1 MQGLPVNG
9 LDLAVGAILLISA
22 LIAFMR
28 GFVHEVLSIA
38 AWIGAVVAVI
48 YGFPFVQPHARGLIS
63 INWAADAAAAVAIFL
78 IVLLILSIA
87 THAVARAI
95 QKSALN
101 NLDRSLGFIFGIARA
116 VVILAVGL
124 IITDWLTERERPRW
138 LETAKTLPA
147 IEMAAE
153 GLISVLPPSF
163 MPPGLAPKPAALI
176 KAEEAIHTA
185 KTLERLNRPSP
196 AARTRGI
203 LEDGGPSPAAKGAD
217 LKEKTSEAGYQNQER
232 RDIERL
238 MESIASPEATTPHE

>member
-22 LIAFMR
+22 LIAFIR

-38 AWIGAVVAVI
+38 AWIGAVAAVI
-48 YGFPFVQPHARGLIS
+48 YGFEFVQPHARGLIP
-63 INWAADAAAAVAIFL
+63 INWAADATAAVVIFL
-78 IVLLILSIA
+78 VVLLILSIA

-101 NLDRSLGFIFGIARA
+101 NLDRSLGFVFGIARA

-138 LETAKTLPA
+138 IQTAKTLPV

-163 MPPGLAPKPAALI
+163 MPPALTPRPAALI
-176 KAEEAIHTA
+176 RAEEAISNA
-185 KTLERLNRPSP
+185 EALERLNRP
-196 AARTRGI
+196 AAAGA
-203 LEDGGPSPAAKGAD
+203 PAAK
-217 LKEKTSEAGYQNQER
+217 EKSAEAGYQNQER

-238 MESIASPEATTPHE
+238 MESIASPEATAPK

>member
-22 LIAFMR
+22 LIAFVR

-38 AWIGAVVAVI
+38 AWIGAVAAVI
-48 YGFPFVQPHARGLIS
+48 YGFPFVQPHARDLIP

-101 NLDRSLGFIFGIARA
+101 NLDRSLGFVFGIARA

-138 LETAKTLPA
+138 VETAKTLPV

-163 MPPGLAPKPAALI
+163 MPPALAPKSEALI
-176 KAEEAIHTA
+176 KAQEAINTA
-185 KTLERLNRPSP
+185 KTLERLNRP
-196 AARTRGI
+196 AA
-203 LEDGGPSPAAKGAD
+203 EA
-217 LKEKTSEAGYQNQER
+217 KEKTPDAGYQNQER

-238 MESIASPEATTPHE
+238 MDSIASPEATKPNE

>member
-9 LDLAVGAILLISA
+9 LDLAVGAILLVSA
-22 LIAFMR
+22 LIAFIR

-48 YGFPFVQPHARGLIS
+48 YGFPFVQPHARNLIP

-78 IVLLILSIA
+78 IVLLILSIT

-101 NLDRSLGFIFGIARA
+101 NLDRSLGFVFGIARA

-124 IITDWLTERERPRW
+124 IITDWLTERERPQW
-138 LETAKTLPA
+138 VQSAKTLPA

-153 GLISVLPPSF
+153 GLVSILPPSF
-163 MPPGLAPKPAALI
+163 MPPALQPRPAALI
-176 KAEEAIHTA
+176 KAEEDINTA
-185 KTLERLNRPSP
+185 QTLQRLNRP
-196 AARTRGI
+196 A
-203 LEDGGPSPAAKGAD
+203 PAAKTGGAN
-217 LKEKTSEAGYQNQER
+217 EKSAEAGYQNQER

-238 MESIASPEATTPHE
+238 MESIASPEATTAK

>member
-22 LIAFMR
+22 LIAFVR

-48 YGFPFVQPHARGLIS
+48 YGFPFIQPHARGLIP

-101 NLDRSLGFIFGIARA
+101 NLDRSLGFVFGIARA
-116 VVILAVGL
+116 IVILAVGL

-138 LETAKTLPA
+138 VETAKTLPV

-153 GLISVLPPSF
+153 GLISVLPPSIT
-163 MPPGLAPKPAALI
+163 PPTLAPKSEALI
-176 KAEEAIHTA
+176 KAEEAINTA
-185 KTLERLNRPSP
+185 KTLERLNRP
-196 AARTRGI
+196 AA
-203 LEDGGPSPAAKGAD
+203 EA
-217 LKEKTSEAGYQNQER
+217 KEKTPEAGYQNQER

-238 MESIASPEATTPHE
+238 MDSIASPEATKPQ

>member
-22 LIAFMR
+22 LIAFIR

-38 AWIGAVVAVI
+38 AWVGAVAAVI
-48 YGFPFVQPHARGLIS
+48 YGFSFVQPYARDLIP
-63 INWAADAAAAVAIFL
+63 ITWAADAATGAGIFL
-78 IVLLILSIA
+78 LVLLVLSIA

-101 NLDRSLGFIFGIARA
+101 NLDRSLGFVFGIARA
-116 VVILAVGL
+116 IVILAVGL
-124 IITDWLTERERPRW
+124 VITDWLTERERPRW
-138 LETAKTLPA
+138 IETAKTLPV

-153 GLISVLPPSF
+153 GLISVLPSSF
-163 MPPGLAPKPAALI
+163 LPPVLAPKPAALI

-185 KTLERLNRPSP
+185 KTLERLNRPAPS
-196 AARTRGI
+196 
-203 LEDGGPSPAAKGAD
+203 DG
-217 LKEKTSEAGYQNQER
+217 KEKTSDAGYQNRER

-238 MESIASPEATTPHE
+238 MESIASPESAPNE

>member
-22 LIAFMR
+22 LIAFIR

-38 AWIGAVVAVI
+38 AWIGAVAAVI
-48 YGFPFVQPHARGLIS
+48 YGFPFVQPHVRGLIP
-63 INWAADAAAAVAIFL
+63 INWAADAAAAVGIFIL
-78 IVLLILSIA
+78 VLLILSIA

-95 QKSALN
+95 QKSALG
-101 NLDRSLGFIFGIARA
+101 NLDRSLGFVFGIARA

-138 LETAKTLPA
+138 IETAKTLPV

-163 MPPGLAPKPAALI
+163 MPPVLAPKPTALI

-185 KTLERLNRPSP
+185 KTLERLNRPAP
-196 AARTRGI
+196 AANAS
-203 LEDGGPSPAAKGAD
+203 ES
-217 LKEKTSEAGYQNQER
+217 KEKSSEAGYQNQER

-238 MESIASPEATTPHE
+238 MESTLSPETSAPHE